1 MSLGDP
7 NEVYKALQNL
17 YVRAESL
24 MMKPE
29 GYKPLLTLL
38 SDIRQKFENLTNL
51 LEALDEQE
59 ALNLNFSKNSI
70 VVENQQF
77 EEHVQRWIKDTEDKL
92 SKESRAFSYERS
104 SVRTASQSTSSS
116 IRSEKQRSLVKLKIA
131 TAAVQQESARVYE
144 TRQKTRERAE
154 EMKRKL
160 MREAEEARKKAEREV
175 EEARKRANEAMEE
188 VNRQMKL
195 EEEELERVLLD
206 KKRNEELARIEA
218 EAWEELSC
226 GKTEE
231 GTSTRK
237 VPHLKIRDYSKP
249 FSENVTT
256 VKNAPLH
263 NFPPRTSL
271 LTDIPKSSVQIDRPF
286 PVTFAELPDQDLRI
300 KVKNSSFSQKPESQF
315 KSKFDYRNTEQAQRQ
330 EAFNSPSLTLPTSF
344 HKYNASKMRPAPPVV
359 IQKFNGDPMEYW
371 LFVRQFEAHVLG
383 KVEDYELF
391 PLLHQYCESHVQ
403 SKFSYVSNQ
412 SPVTAFQ
419 KAWDIL
425 FDEYGH
431 PYEIARCCEERLK
444 NVHKIPD
451 DDKNKLKSL
460 SQLLEKCCVS
470 LKNIEQVSSLD
481 SMHVIMGVVN
491 KLPINLKRA
500 WVEYAVQI
508 EQQTDERAKFLD
520 LSKFVTEKS
529 RIANSIFGRETFQTN
544 YKPRRESAYVS
555 ATTKNVK
562 DALSVEKSR
571 CFYCKK
577 LHKLIDCDKFK
588 NLTYEE
594 KYKFVKAK
602 GLYFKCLSGNHFAR
616 YCKSS
621 CKCLITGCKG
631 TFHHTLLHKITDT
644 EVTGHV
650 DACSSVQFNKST
662 GNVQHVLCCSGAR
675 SNRGIR
681 IFGSRF
687 HRLFLRPQFGNG
699 IATERHESTA

>member
-38 SDIRQKFENLTNL
+38 FDIRQKFENLTNL

-104 SVRTASQSTSSS
+104 SVRTGSQSISSS

-160 MREAEEARKKAEREV
+160 MREAEEARQKAEREA
-175 EEARKRANEAMEE
+175 EEARQRANEAMEE

-226 GKTEE
+226 GKAEE

-286 PVTFAELPDQDLRI
+286 PVTFAELPDQDSRI

-470 LKNIEQVSSLD
+470 
-481 SMHVIMGVVN
+481 
-491 KLPINLKRA
+491 
-500 WVEYAVQI
+500 
-508 EQQTDERAKFLD
+508 
-520 LSKFVTEKS
+520 
-529 RIANSIFGRETFQTN
+529 
-544 YKPRRESAYVS
+544 
-555 ATTKNVK
+555 
-562 DALSVEKSR
+562 
-571 CFYCKK
+571 KK
-577 LHKLIDCDKFK
+577 
-588 NLTYEE
+588 Y
-594 KYKFVKAK
+594 
-602 GLYFKCLSGNHFAR
+602 
-616 YCKSS
+616 
-621 CKCLITGCKG
+621 
-631 TFHHTLLHKITDT
+631 
-644 EVTGHV
+644 
-650 DACSSVQFNKST
+650 
-662 GNVQHVLCCSGAR
+662 
-675 SNRGIR
+675 
-681 IFGSRF
+681 
-687 HRLFLRPQFGNG
+687 
-699 IATERHESTA
+699 

>member
-104 SVRTASQSTSSS
+104 SVRTGSQSTSSS

-160 MREAEEARKKAEREV
+160 MREAEEARKKAEREA
-175 EEARKRANEAMEE
+175 EEARKKAEREAEEARKKAEQEAEEARQRVNEAMEE

-226 GKTEE
+226 GKAEE

-300 KVKNSSFSQKPESQF
+300 KVKNLSFSQKPESL
-315 KSKFDYRNTEQAQRQ
+315 NLIIAT
-330 EAFNSPSLTLPTSF
+330 
-344 HKYNASKMRPAPPVV
+344 
-359 IQKFNGDPMEYW
+359 
-371 LFVRQFEAHVLG
+371 
-383 KVEDYELF
+383 
-391 PLLHQYCESHVQ
+391 Q
-403 SKFSYVSNQ
+403 SK
-412 SPVTAFQ
+412 
-419 KAWDIL
+419 
-425 FDEYGH
+425 
-431 PYEIARCCEERLK
+431 R
-444 NVHKIPD
+444 
-451 DDKNKLKSL
+451 
-460 SQLLEKCCVS
+460 
-470 LKNIEQVSSLD
+470 
-481 SMHVIMGVVN
+481 
-491 KLPINLKRA
+491 
-500 WVEYAVQI
+500 
-508 EQQTDERAKFLD
+508 
-520 LSKFVTEKS
+520 
-529 RIANSIFGRETFQTN
+529 
-544 YKPRRESAYVS
+544 
-555 ATTKNVK
+555 K
-562 DALSVEKSR
+562 D
-571 CFYCKK
+571 KK
-577 LHKLIDCDKFK
+577 LLI
-588 NLTYEE
+588 
-594 KYKFVKAK
+594 
-602 GLYFKCLSGNHFAR
+602 HPR
-616 YCKSS
+616 
-621 CKCLITGCKG
+621 
-631 TFHHTLLHKITDT
+631 
-644 EVTGHV
+644 
-650 DACSSVQFNKST
+650 
-662 GNVQHVLCCSGAR
+662 
-675 SNRGIR
+675 
-681 IFGSRF
+681 
-687 HRLFLRPQFGNG
+687 
-699 IATERHESTA
+699 

>member
-38 SDIRQKFENLTNL
+38 FDIRQKFENLTNL

-104 SVRTASQSTSSS
+104 SVRTGSQSTSSS

-160 MREAEEARKKAEREV
+160 MREAEEARQKAEREA
-175 EEARKRANEAMEE
+175 EEARQRANEAMEE

-195 EEEELERVLLD
+195 EEEELEKVLLD

-226 GKTEE
+226 GKAEE

-300 KVKNSSFSQKPESQF
+300 KVKNLSFSQKPESQF

-359 IQKFNGDPMEYW
+359 IQKFNGDPMEYC

-508 EQQTDERAKFLD
+508 EQQTGERAKFLD

-562 DALSVEKSR
+562 DALSVEKS
-571 CFYCKK
+571 
-577 LHKLIDCDKFK
+577 
-588 NLTYEE
+588 
-594 KYKFVKAK
+594 
-602 GLYFKCLSGNHFAR
+602 
-616 YCKSS
+616 
-621 CKCLITGCKG
+621 
-631 TFHHTLLHKITDT
+631 
-644 EVTGHV
+644 
-650 DACSSVQFNKST
+650 
-662 GNVQHVLCCSGAR
+662 
-675 SNRGIR
+675 
-681 IFGSRF
+681 
-687 HRLFLRPQFGNG
+687 
-699 IATERHESTA
+699 

>member
-38 SDIRQKFENLTNL
+38 FDIRQKFENLTNL

-59 ALNLNFSKNSI
+59 ALNLNFSKNST

-77 EEHVQRWIKDTEDKL
+77 EEHVQRWIKDTKDKL

-104 SVRTASQSTSSS
+104 SVRTGSQSTSSS

-160 MREAEEARKKAEREV
+160 MREAEEARQKAEREAEEARKKAEREAEEARQRAEQEV

-226 GKTEE
+226 GKAEE

-249 FSENVTT
+249 FSENVTI

-344 HKYNASKMRPAPPVV
+344 INIMPLKC
-359 IQKFNGDPMEYW
+359 
-371 LFVRQFEAHVLG
+371 VL
-383 KVEDYELF
+383 
-391 PLLHQYCESHVQ
+391 H
-403 SKFSYVSNQ
+403 
-412 SPVTAFQ
+412 
-419 KAWDIL
+419 
-425 FDEYGH
+425 
-431 PYEIARCCEERLK
+431 RRL
-444 NVHKIPD
+444 
-451 DDKNKLKSL
+451 
-460 SQLLEKCCVS
+460 
-470 LKNIEQVSSLD
+470 
-481 SMHVIMGVVN
+481 
-491 KLPINLKRA
+491 
-500 WVEYAVQI
+500 
-508 EQQTDERAKFLD
+508 
-520 LSKFVTEKS
+520 
-529 RIANSIFGRETFQTN
+529 
-544 YKPRRESAYVS
+544 
-555 ATTKNVK
+555 
-562 DALSVEKSR
+562 
-571 CFYCKK
+571 
-577 LHKLIDCDKFK
+577 
-588 NLTYEE
+588 
-594 KYKFVKAK
+594 
-602 GLYFKCLSGNHFAR
+602 
-616 YCKSS
+616 
-621 CKCLITGCKG
+621 
-631 TFHHTLLHKITDT
+631 
-644 EVTGHV
+644 
-650 DACSSVQFNKST
+650 
-662 GNVQHVLCCSGAR
+662 
-675 SNRGIR
+675 
-681 IFGSRF
+681 
-687 HRLFLRPQFGNG
+687 
-699 IATERHESTA
+699 

>member
-38 SDIRQKFENLTNL
+38 SDIRQNFENLTNL

-59 ALNLNFSKNSI
+59 ALNLNFSKNST

-104 SVRTASQSTSSS
+104 SVRTGSQSTSSS

-154 EMKRKL
+154 GMKRKL
-160 MREAEEARKKAEREV
+160 MREAEEARQKAEREV
-175 EEARKRANEAMEE
+175 EEARKAANEAMEE

-226 GKTEE
+226 GKAEE

-271 LTDIPKSSVQIDRPF
+271 LTNIPKSSVQIDRPF

-300 KVKNSSFSQKPESQF
+300 KVKNLSFSQKPESQF

-330 EAFNSPSLTLPTSF
+330 EAFNSPSLTLRIISVV
-344 HKYNASKMRPAPPVV
+344 AS
-359 IQKFNGDPMEYW
+359 
-371 LFVRQFEAHVLG
+371 
-383 KVEDYELF
+383 
-391 PLLHQYCESHVQ
+391 
-403 SKFSYVSNQ
+403 
-412 SPVTAFQ
+412 
-419 KAWDIL
+419 IL
-425 FDEYGH
+425 
-431 PYEIARCCEERLK
+431 
-444 NVHKIPD
+444 
-451 DDKNKLKSL
+451 
-460 SQLLEKCCVS
+460 
-470 LKNIEQVSSLD
+470 
-481 SMHVIMGVVN
+481 
-491 KLPINLKRA
+491 
-500 WVEYAVQI
+500 
-508 EQQTDERAKFLD
+508 
-520 LSKFVTEKS
+520 
-529 RIANSIFGRETFQTN
+529 
-544 YKPRRESAYVS
+544 
-555 ATTKNVK
+555 
-562 DALSVEKSR
+562 
-571 CFYCKK
+571 
-577 LHKLIDCDKFK
+577 
-588 NLTYEE
+588 
-594 KYKFVKAK
+594 
-602 GLYFKCLSGNHFAR
+602 
-616 YCKSS
+616 
-621 CKCLITGCKG
+621 
-631 TFHHTLLHKITDT
+631 
-644 EVTGHV
+644 
-650 DACSSVQFNKST
+650 
-662 GNVQHVLCCSGAR
+662 
-675 SNRGIR
+675 
-681 IFGSRF
+681 
-687 HRLFLRPQFGNG
+687 
-699 IATERHESTA
+699 

>member
-7 NEVYKALQNL
+7 NEVYKALKNL

-104 SVRTASQSTSSS
+104 SVRTGSQSTSSS

-160 MREAEEARKKAEREV
+160 MREAEEARQKAEREAEEVRQRAEQEV

-226 GKTEE
+226 GKAEE

-237 VPHLKIRDYSKP
+237 VAHLKIRDYSKP

-286 PVTFAELPDQDLRI
+286 PVTLQNFLI
-300 KVKNSSFSQKPESQF
+300 KICVLKLKIQALVKNRKV
-315 KSKFDYRNTEQAQRQ
+315 
-330 EAFNSPSLTLPTSF
+330 SLSLNLIIAT
-344 HKYNASKMRPAPPVV
+344 
-359 IQKFNGDPMEYW
+359 
-371 LFVRQFEAHVLG
+371 
-383 KVEDYELF
+383 
-391 PLLHQYCESHVQ
+391 Q
-403 SKFSYVSNQ
+403 SK
-412 SPVTAFQ
+412 
-419 KAWDIL
+419 
-425 FDEYGH
+425 
-431 PYEIARCCEERLK
+431 R
-444 NVHKIPD
+444 
-451 DDKNKLKSL
+451 
-460 SQLLEKCCVS
+460 
-470 LKNIEQVSSLD
+470 
-481 SMHVIMGVVN
+481 
-491 KLPINLKRA
+491 
-500 WVEYAVQI
+500 
-508 EQQTDERAKFLD
+508 
-520 LSKFVTEKS
+520 
-529 RIANSIFGRETFQTN
+529 
-544 YKPRRESAYVS
+544 
-555 ATTKNVK
+555 K
-562 DALSVEKSR
+562 D
-571 CFYCKK
+571 KK
-577 LHKLIDCDKFK
+577 LLI
-588 NLTYEE
+588 
-594 KYKFVKAK
+594 
-602 GLYFKCLSGNHFAR
+602 HPR
-616 YCKSS
+616 
-621 CKCLITGCKG
+621 
-631 TFHHTLLHKITDT
+631 
-644 EVTGHV
+644 
-650 DACSSVQFNKST
+650 
-662 GNVQHVLCCSGAR
+662 
-675 SNRGIR
+675 
-681 IFGSRF
+681 
-687 HRLFLRPQFGNG
+687 
-699 IATERHESTA
+699 

>member
-17 YVRAESL
+17 YVGAESL

-92 SKESRAFSYERS
+92 SKESRAFLYERS
-104 SVRTASQSTSSS
+104 SVRTGSQSTSSS

-144 TRQKTRERAE
+144 TRQKTRKRAE

-160 MREAEEARKKAEREV
+160 MREAEEARKKAEREAEEARQRAEQEV
-175 EEARKRANEAMEE
+175 EARKRANEAMEE

-226 GKTEE
+226 GKAEE

-300 KVKNSSFSQKPESQF
+300 KVKNSSFSQKLESQF

-330 EAFNSPSLTLPTSF
+330 EAFNSPS
-344 HKYNASKMRPAPPVV
+344 
-359 IQKFNGDPMEYW
+359 
-371 LFVRQFEAHVLG
+371 
-383 KVEDYELF
+383 
-391 PLLHQYCESHVQ
+391 
-403 SKFSYVSNQ
+403 
-412 SPVTAFQ
+412 
-419 KAWDIL
+419 
-425 FDEYGH
+425 
-431 PYEIARCCEERLK
+431 
-444 NVHKIPD
+444 
-451 DDKNKLKSL
+451 
-460 SQLLEKCCVS
+460 
-470 LKNIEQVSSLD
+470 
-481 SMHVIMGVVN
+481 VN
-491 KLPINLKRA
+491 
-500 WVEYAVQI
+500 
-508 EQQTDERAKFLD
+508 F
-520 LSKFVTEKS
+520 
-529 RIANSIFGRETFQTN
+529 AN
-544 YKPRRESAYVS
+544 
-555 ATTKNVK
+555 
-562 DALSVEKSR
+562 
-571 CFYCKK
+571 
-577 LHKLIDCDKFK
+577 
-588 NLTYEE
+588 
-594 KYKFVKAK
+594 
-602 GLYFKCLSGNHFAR
+602 
-616 YCKSS
+616 
-621 CKCLITGCKG
+621 
-631 TFHHTLLHKITDT
+631 
-644 EVTGHV
+644 
-650 DACSSVQFNKST
+650 
-662 GNVQHVLCCSGAR
+662 
-675 SNRGIR
+675 
-681 IFGSRF
+681 
-687 HRLFLRPQFGNG
+687 
-699 IATERHESTA
+699 

>member
-1 MSLGDP
+1 MIMSLSDP

-104 SVRTASQSTSSS
+104 SVRTGSQSTSSS

-160 MREAEEARKKAEREV
+160 MREAEEARQRAEREAEEARKKAEQEAEEARKKAEQEV

-188 VNRQMKL
+188 INRQMKM
-195 EEEELERVLLD
+195 EEEELEQVLLD

-218 EAWEELSC
+218 EAWEELSR
-226 GKTEE
+226 GNAEE
-231 GTSTRK
+231 STSTRK

-300 KVKNSSFSQKPESQF
+300 K
-315 KSKFDYRNTEQAQRQ
+315 
-330 EAFNSPSLTLPTSF
+330 
-344 HKYNASKMRPAPPVV
+344 
-359 IQKFNGDPMEYW
+359 G
-371 LFVRQFEAHVLG
+371 
-383 KVEDYELF
+383 
-391 PLLHQYCESHVQ
+391 
-403 SKFSYVSNQ
+403 
-412 SPVTAFQ
+412 
-419 KAWDIL
+419 
-425 FDEYGH
+425 
-431 PYEIARCCEERLK
+431 
-444 NVHKIPD
+444 
-451 DDKNKLKSL
+451 
-460 SQLLEKCCVS
+460 
-470 LKNIEQVSSLD
+470 
-481 SMHVIMGVVN
+481 
-491 KLPINLKRA
+491 
-500 WVEYAVQI
+500 
-508 EQQTDERAKFLD
+508 
-520 LSKFVTEKS
+520 
-529 RIANSIFGRETFQTN
+529 
-544 YKPRRESAYVS
+544 
-555 ATTKNVK
+555 
-562 DALSVEKSR
+562 
-571 CFYCKK
+571 
-577 LHKLIDCDKFK
+577 KFK
-588 NLTYEE
+588 L
-594 KYKFVKAK
+594 
-602 GLYFKCLSGNHFAR
+602 
-616 YCKSS
+616 
-621 CKCLITGCKG
+621 
-631 TFHHTLLHKITDT
+631 
-644 EVTGHV
+644 
-650 DACSSVQFNKST
+650 
-662 GNVQHVLCCSGAR
+662 
-675 SNRGIR
+675 
-681 IFGSRF
+681 
-687 HRLFLRPQFGNG
+687 
-699 IATERHESTA
+699 

>member
-1 MSLGDP
+1 MSLSDP

-104 SVRTASQSTSSS
+104 SVRTGSQSTSSS

-160 MREAEEARKKAEREV
+160 MREAEEARKKAEREAEEARKKAEREAEEARQRAEQEV
-175 EEARKRANEAMEE
+175 EEGRKRANEAMEE

-226 GKTEE
+226 GKAEE

-286 PVTFAELPDQDLRI
+286 PVTFAKLPDQDLRI

-315 KSKFDYRNTEQAQRQ
+315 KSKFDYRSTEQAQRQ

-344 HKYNASKMRPAPPVV
+344 HKYNASKMRPAPAVV

-371 LFVRQFEAHVLG
+371 LFVRLFEAHVLG

-481 SMHVIMGVVN
+481 SMHVIMGVV
-491 KLPINLKRA
+491 
-500 WVEYAVQI
+500 
-508 EQQTDERAKFLD
+508 
-520 LSKFVTEKS
+520 
-529 RIANSIFGRETFQTN
+529 
-544 YKPRRESAYVS
+544 
-555 ATTKNVK
+555 TK
-562 DALSVEKSR
+562 
-571 CFYCKK
+571 CQ
-577 LHKLIDCDKFK
+577 LI
-588 NLTYEE
+588 
-594 KYKFVKAK
+594 
-602 GLYFKCLSGNHFAR
+602 
-616 YCKSS
+616 
-621 CKCLITGCKG
+621 
-631 TFHHTLLHKITDT
+631 
-644 EVTGHV
+644 
-650 DACSSVQFNKST
+650 
-662 GNVQHVLCCSGAR
+662 
-675 SNRGIR
+675 
-681 IFGSRF
+681 
-687 HRLFLRPQFGNG
+687 
-699 IATERHESTA
+699 